1 MSGKTS
7 TDSKRKYNE
16 KAYDRLYITVPK
28 GDKDKI
34 SKYALDGQPYNTSDD
49 ALCRCR
55 FLSRPDLS

>member
-34 SKYALDGQPYNTSDD
+34 SKYALENGYNGIN
-49 ALCRCR
+49 
-55 FLSRPDLS
+55 DLVNKLLQKEMGADE